1 MTESPAQAPSAVQQ
15 YLDQLLDQL
24 LAVYENRPGA
34 RMGRPGRGEISAY
47 TVQQRPL
54 EAETRESAQAVGTQ
68 IEVKVGWWLIGL
80 LAGSPADRTE
90 NPLAKALIEDFRSPA
105 GSRTTASIGSVG
117 IDFRTR
123 FAATAPPEDI
133 HAWIDVTRSSIQR
146 LVASVN
152 AAFENHNRRV
162 HEMDAAHQMAVDRA
176 RELNEA
182 LQRTTDDD

>member
-1 MTESPAQAPSAVQQ
+1 MTETPAQAPSAVQQ

-24 LAVYENRPGA
+24 LAVYENPPGA
-34 RMGRPGRGEISAY
+34 RMGPPGRREINSY
-47 TVQQRPL
+47 TVQQRPI
-54 EAETRESAQAVGTQ
+54 EAETRESAQAVGTE
-68 IEVKVGWWLIGL
+68 IEVEVSWWLIQL
-80 LAGSPADRTE
+80 LAGSPEDKTE
-90 NPLAKALIEDFRSPA
+90 NPLAKALIKDFRSPA
-105 GSRTTASIGSVG
+105 GSRTTASIGSLG

-133 HAWIDVTRSSIQR
+133 HAWIEVTRSSIQR

-162 HEMDAAHQMAVDRA
+162 DEMDAARQMAVDRA

-182 LQRTTDDD
+182 LKRTAGDD